1 MTQMIENNKKES
13 KKPFFLYFFI
23 VVLIIIA
30 IAIISFKKFVDNQLQ
45 PVAMENAKEIQ
56 IIIPKGTSTSN
67 IAKILK
73 DNKLIRNEM
82 FFRVFAKYEKMDGN
96 FKAGKYVLNNGMT
109 QKEIM
114 ENLVAGG
121 IAKDSVTFTI
131 PEGFELKQIAERL
144 SEIGLVNK
152 DSFLE
157 LTSKVSNFSSEFDF
171 LKEVPGELSLEGYL
185 YPDTY
190 EAYADASEKDII
202 RKMLSR
208 FDSLYTDDIKAKA
221 KELGLNLNQ
230 VITLASII
238 EREGRADSEREIISA
253 VFHNRIKSKMM
264 LQSCATVQ
272 YILGERKPVLSN
284 KDTSIESPYN
294 TYINQGLPPGPIASP
309 GIKSIEAAV
318 NPADVNYKYFVFNED
333 EAGTHTFSVT
343 YEEHLKAINRIR
355 KKK

>member
-23 VVLIIIA
+23 VVLIIVTIA
-30 IAIISFKKFVDNQLQ
+30 VISFRKFVDNQLQ
-45 PVAMENAKEIQ
+45 PVAMENVKEIE
-56 IIIPKGTSTSN
+56 ITIPKGASTSS

-73 DNKLIRNEM
+73 DNNLVKNEM
-82 FFRVFAKYEKMDGN
+82 FFSAFAKYEKMDGK

-109 QKEIM
+109 QEEIM
-114 ENLVAGG
+114 EKLVAGG
-121 IAKDSVTFTI
+121 ISKDSVTFTI

-144 SEIGLVNK
+144 SEMGLVDK

-157 LTSKVSNFSSEFDF
+157 LTSKVSNFSSEFEF
-171 LKEVPGELSLEGYL
+171 LEEVPGELSLEGYL

-190 EAYADASEKDII
+190 EVYVDANEKDII

-221 KELGLNLNQ
+221 KELNLNLNQ

-253 VFHNRIKSKMM
+253 VFHNRLKSKMM

-284 KDTSIESPYN
+284 KDTLIESPYN

-318 NPADVNYKYFVFNED
+318 NPANVDYKYFVYNEN

-343 YEEHLKAINRIR
+343 YEEHLKAINKIR
-355 KKK
+355 KNK